1 MPRKEEDPVE
11 IKMSELYSIHEA
23 VYAFNMSLD
32 RFVYNHM
39 FFFSNIHN
47 DGEFVYFTCRS
58 GNTQRVPFI
67 RFPGHIKRSWRANLE

>member
-1 MPRKEEDPVE
+1 MAKEDPVR

-23 VYAFNMSLD
+23 VYTFNMSLD

-39 FFFSNIHN
+39 FFFRNIHN
-47 DGEFVYFTCRS
+47 DGEFVYFTSRS

-67 RFPGHIKRSWRANLE
+67 RFPGHIKSAWALNLE